1 MKSLGQIGN
10 ILKGFDLYVPP
21 KKQTRQIV
29 EYTDLHEWK
38 RQSLLVGKILEDSYL
53 FVGKKI
59 LFHS

>member
-29 EYTDLHEWK
+29 VYTDLHEWK
-38 RQSLLVGKILEDSYL
+38 RQSLLVGKI
-53 FVGKKI
+53 
-59 LFHS
+59 